1 MSDLSCTRCGQIK
14 VETDFPANPRKQNG
28 LSSWCRDCH
37 NESSRRSHERAWER
51 DAPIREAERRKA
63 HAEFMTRLT
72 VLRRHR
78 LRQIARNR
86 RAATRK
92 QAASKRC

>member
-1 MSDLSCTRCGQIK
+1 MRGLSCTHCGQSK
-14 VETDFPANPRKQNG
+14 PETDFPANPRKQNG

-63 HAEFMTRLT
+63 HAEFMERLAE
-72 VLRRHR
+72 LRRNR
-78 LRQIARNR
+78 LKQVARNR
-86 RAATRK
+86 KALERRK
-92 QAASKRC
+92 QPT